1 MLQSTDPSC
10 SALDPFNYSFPLEAG
25 RLPSQLPGIS
35 PAPSPSLGANARSL
49 ELLGSSKTGFA
60 SGMTLSNQLIVKSN
74 THTYSYYVF
83 YMHAICTEIIYFSSV
98 TISFLLLA
106 LFFFLPFLWGA
117 VEDNSSFYWIHTH
130 RLWLSAVIA
139 GKVGISSASLQ
150 AKQQSLLL
158 KRGFKAPSA
167 SLWWFLERITSN
179 LRFHLRLRELRRAN
193 SFQHS
198 GHHSHDVNIIKGRH
212 TATLL
217 GETQA
222 CSV

>member
-25 RLPSQLPGIS
+25 RLPSELPGIS

-83 YMHAICTEIIYFSSV
+83 YMHAICTEIIFPQLQFHSC
-98 TISFLLLA
+98 FLLS
-106 LFFFLPFLWGA
+106 FSLPFLWGA

-139 GKVGISSASLQ
+139 GKVGISSASLR

>member
-25 RLPSQLPGIS
+25 RLPSELPGIS

-106 LFFFLPFLWGA
+106 LFFFTFPLRSCWRQLFLLLNTHSPPLTICCNSWQSRHFFCISPSQAAVTALEKRIQGPFCITLMVFGEDHFKPKISLEAEGA
-117 VEDNSSFYWIHTH
+117 EKSKF
-130 RLWLSAVIA
+130 LSAF
-139 GKVGISSASLQ
+139 
-150 AKQQSLLL
+150 
-158 KRGFKAPSA
+158 RAP
-167 SLWWFLERITSN
+167 
-179 LRFHLRLRELRRAN
+179 
-193 SFQHS
+193 
-198 GHHSHDVNIIKGRH
+198 
-212 TATLL
+212 
-217 GETQA
+217 
-222 CSV
+222 